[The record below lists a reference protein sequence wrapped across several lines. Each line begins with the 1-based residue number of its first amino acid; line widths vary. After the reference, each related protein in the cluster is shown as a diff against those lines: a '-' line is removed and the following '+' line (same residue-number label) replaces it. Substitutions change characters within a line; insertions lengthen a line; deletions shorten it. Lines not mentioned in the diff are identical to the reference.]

1 MSILSSYHCFCS
13 LLIEFINISFICVRN
28 LIFFIFTHT
37 HTYTFLSV
45 VSEYF
50 VTPETR
56 QLNLSLLVKREKVR
70 RAGEKQ
76 RNECGKKKKKR
87 LSKWNKEG
95 ETGRE
100 LSKQSFDFI
109 LPDMEGDIEKL
120 WMSGMGT

>member
-1 MSILSSYHCFCS
+1 M
-13 LLIEFINISFICVRN
+13 
-28 LIFFIFTHT
+28 FTHT

-56 QLNLSLLVKREKVR
+56 QLNLSPLVKREKVR

-76 RNECGKKKKKR
+76 RNECGKKKKKKR